1 MSVTIK
7 QLSSILAIC
16 ALAGC
21 ASNPRDVEPRNQVH
35 EASDGTEIIIDEY
48 YFVSEDCQPN
58 RFTIQVTSPA
68 RHGTLIVRP
77 GTRTISGRLSP
88 LGPAS
93 KKCDGREVDTR
104 QLVYQSKLG
113 YTGQDKFEIFVR
125 DLQNED
131 QQRFVP
137 YRINVKPR

>member
-7 QLSSILAIC
+7 RLTSTLAVC
-16 ALAGC
+16 ALVGC
-21 ASNPRDVEPRNQVH
+21 ASKPRDAEPRNQVH
-35 EASDGTEIIIDEY
+35 DAPSGTEIIIDEY
-48 YFVSEDCQPN
+48 YFVGEDCQPN

-77 GTRTISGRLSP
+77 GTRKLNGRLSP

-125 DLQNED
+125 NLQNED

-137 YRINVKPR
+137 YRINVRPR